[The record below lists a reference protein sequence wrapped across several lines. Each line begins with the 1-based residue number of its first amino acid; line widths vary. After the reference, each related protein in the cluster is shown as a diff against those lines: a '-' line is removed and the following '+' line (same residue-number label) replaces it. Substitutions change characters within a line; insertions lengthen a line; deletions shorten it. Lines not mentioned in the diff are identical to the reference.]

1 MQRCAFILI
10 ERAWLILSMLRK
22 FQPSDQALVALR
34 FGRSPE
40 EASRL
45 IHEWNTGSYQGR
57 YFEMYAVVHDET
69 VVGTI
74 SLCARSKSVIS
85 IGPEIVEETMFFS
98 I

>member
-1 MQRCAFILI
+1 MI

-45 IHEWNTGSYQGR
+45 IHEWNTGSYRGR
-57 YFEMYAVVHDET
+57 YFEMYAVLHNET

-74 SLCARSKSVIS
+74 SLCARSQSVIS